1 MAAAA
6 VAVGVVQAEAA
17 TVVSYDLTMRYEGTT
32 YTDLTVIDYGSN
44 GDDWQDYYFESLV
57 AEKTSIALPTLRE
70 GLKIGTEVVF
80 RALLTVPDDPYDYNN
95 WPDYYGFDNGGR
107 AIRCEIAGVD
117 CVTGMTATFPEPNI
131 LFGEYRSMHFG
142 KRIGDK
148 FYYTFNT
155 GYWSSLLLDWGRI
168 HFFNRTATFSI
179 LSYNSTVQP
188 APVPL
193 PASVALLPLGLGAFA
208 MMRKRRKSG
217 QAGTV

>member
-1 MAAAA
+1 MSIRVLMAAAA
-6 VAVGVVQAEAA
+6 VAVGVGQAEAA

-57 AEKTSIALPTLRE
+57 AETTSIALPTLRD
-70 GLKIGTEVVF
+70 GLKIGAEVVF
-80 RALLTVPDDPYDYNN
+80 SALLTVPDDPYNYDS
-95 WPDYYGFDNGGR
+95 WPGAFDNGGR
-107 AIRCEIAGVD
+107 AIRCEIAGTD
-117 CVTGMTATFPEPNI
+117 CVTGLTATFPEQNI
-131 LFGEYRSMHFG
+131 GFGEYRSMSFG
-142 KRIGDK
+142 DSVGDK

-155 GYWSSLLLDWGRI
+155 NNWSSLLLDWGRI

-208 MMRKRRKSG
+208 MMRKRRRPR
-217 QAGTV
+217 